1 MALCNRHTNW
11 MSQWLTCCFMFI
23 LFHFE
28 KKRLLMRNLATF
40 LPLSPNCLENFSVP
54 IDGSIKMLKNSWIF
68 ETKQRSK
75 QRAALKKLF
84 SVPPDKSFLRLW
96 NKIFLTGTYRNIQT
110 FTFQLLRECSSWEAI
125 NGVVQMFFSDINE
138 KHFCW
143 KICKMSKASGSVAG
157 LHFLKCWVSWGS

>member
-1 MALCNRHTNW
+1 
-11 MSQWLTCCFMFI
+11 
-23 LFHFE
+23 
-28 KKRLLMRNLATF
+28 
-40 LPLSPNCLENFSVP
+40 
-54 IDGSIKMLKNSWIF
+54 MLKNSWIS

-110 FTFQLLRECSSWEAI
+110 FTFQLLRECSSWEAR

-138 KHFCW
+138 KHVCW
-143 KICKMSKASGSVAG
+143 KICKMSEASGSAAG
-157 LHFLKCWVSWGS
+157 LHFLKCWVSWGFVICVWFFEQTCIVEWVIFCASFYWLWDFLLENLELKEKLQVWNFKI